1 MQKQLKGFSF
11 ATLALAL
18 ALLAGCAPTRE
29 ELSPLP
35 EYPALEKFN
44 RAAVCVVNNKSSDPI
59 AMLIYLRLIHD
70 GYKVMELD
78 EFSTAMERS
87 AVDYLITPK
96 GVFFRDVKLKDGETA
111 RDYFLIVDVLPCK
124 NNPEKKVTRY
134 KTAHR
139 IFFHDPAEIVPAD
152 VARKLN
158 QNLFNTPDF
167 RNGLD
172 PSYVPPPPPAPAPEA
187 KPADPATPAAPA
199 EAEAK
204 PARSPEKP
212 QPYVTRLFFAK
223 EPTE

>member
-1 MQKQLKGFSF
+1 MTKQLKGTLF
-11 ATLALAL
+11 AVLALAL

-29 ELSPLP
+29 ELTPLP

-44 RAAVCVVNNKSSDPI
+44 HSAVCVVNNKSSDPI
-59 AMLIYLRLIHD
+59 AMLIYLRLVQD

-78 EFSTAMERS
+78 QFSSAMERN

-96 GVFFRDVKLKDGETA
+96 GVFLRDVKLKDGATA

-139 IFFHDPAEIVPAD
+139 VFFHDPAEIVPSD
-152 VARKLN
+152 VARQLN

-172 PSYVPPPPPAPAPEA
+172 PSRIVPPPPEAKVAAPA
-187 KPADPATPAAPA
+187 ATPAAESAPVQ
-199 EAEAK
+199 K
-204 PARSPEKP
+204 
-212 QPYVTRLFFAK
+212 
-223 EPTE
+223 

>member
-35 EYPALEKFN
+35 EYPTQEKFN
-44 RAAVCVVNNKSSDPI
+44 HAAVCVVNNKSSDPI
-59 AMLIYLRLIHD
+59 AMLVYLRLIHD

-152 VARKLN
+152 VARQLN

-172 PSYVPPPPPAPAPEA
+172 PSYVPPPPAPAPEA
-187 KPADPATPAAPA
+187 KPADPAPPAAPA

-204 PARSPEKP
+204 PAHSAEKP
-212 QPYVTRLFFAK
+212 QP
-223 EPTE
+223 

>member
-1 MQKQLKGFSF
+1 MIKQLKGSLF
-11 ATLALAL
+11 AVLALAL
-18 ALLAGCAPTRE
+18 GLLAGCAPTRE
-29 ELSPLP
+29 ELKPLP

-44 RAAVCVVNNKSSDPI
+44 HSAVCVVNNKSSDPI
-59 AMLIYLRLIHD
+59 AMLIYLRLVHD

-78 EFSTAMERS
+78 QFSTAPERN

-96 GVFFRDVKLKDGETA
+96 GVFLRDVELKDGATA

-139 IFFHDPAEIVPAD
+139 VFFHDPAEIVPSD

-172 PSYVPPPPPAPAPEA
+172 PSRIPPPPPPTEV
-187 KPADPATPAAPA
+187 KPAVSATEPASTQ
-199 EAEAK
+199 K
-204 PARSPEKP
+204 
-212 QPYVTRLFFAK
+212 
-223 EPTE
+223 